1 MEEQTSKI
9 QKSETQKDE
18 DIIRE
23 MMKAGL
29 HFGHKK
35 TYNQPK
41 ASYFIVKS
49 YEAIAG
55 IDLKETLKALN
66 KALDFIKELV
76 KQEKQIIF
84 VGTTSGAKGFIK
96 ELAQKYNYP
105 YVDERWLGGTL
116 TNFKT
121 LTQRI
126 KTLKELEEQKA
137 SGAWEKYTKKERND
151 LEKELNLLQRKF
163 TGIRNLE
170 KLPDALFIV
179 DTGTHDIVVREAKLL
194 SIPLIGILDT
204 DDDPT
209 VIDYPIPAND
219 SAKSSIQYILNKVE
233 KAIEEGKKLIK
244 VSEAPSTKEET
255 KEIKKT

>member
-1 MEEQTSKI
+1 MEEQTSEI
-9 QKSETQKDE
+9 QKSETQKEE

-41 ASYFIVKS
+41 AGYFIVKS

-66 KALDFIKELV
+66 KASDFIKEIV
-76 KQEKQIIF
+76 KQEGQIIF

-121 LTQRI
+121 LIQRI

-137 SGAWEKYTKKERND
+137 SGVWEKYTKKERND
-151 LEKELNLLQRKF
+151 LEKELNRLQRKF
-163 TGIRNLE
+163 TGIRNLD
-170 KLPDALFIV
+170 KPPDTLFVV
-179 DTGTHDIVVREAKLL
+179 DTGIHDIAVREAKLL
-194 SIPLIGILDT
+194 GIPIIGILDT

-244 VSEAPSTKEET
+244 VPEVLSATKET
-255 KEIKKT
+255 KEIKKI